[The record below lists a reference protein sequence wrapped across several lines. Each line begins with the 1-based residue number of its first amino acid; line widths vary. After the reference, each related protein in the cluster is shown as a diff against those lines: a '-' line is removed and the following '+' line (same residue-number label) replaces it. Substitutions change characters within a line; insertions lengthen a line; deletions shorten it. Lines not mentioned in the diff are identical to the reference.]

1 MSPVAEFVQSDRPAR
16 RVRAAYRLSA
26 AVAVAASLAL
36 SACGGTIDGGGGSG
50 GGSGGPASLSGSVD
64 NATFSVGSAVAWSAP
79 GTKCATSD
87 DGGLP
92 CTPSGQSI
100 SLVLTNRPG
109 LTCGEAAAAEGAENL
124 PYANLDFLQ
133 IAVANPLE
141 NVAPGTYDLELAVG
155 NATTSFGASFGTLTS
170 TCALGGQ
177 GFLSVASAG
186 TVTFTQLSSTQ
197 VTGYFDITFGPVGN
211 PSGSLSGSFDIPVCD
226 AAAAGSESLPGNA
239 GTATCTQ

>member
-1 MSPVAEFVQSDRPAR
+1 MSLVVEFVQSDRPAR
-16 RVRAAYRLSA
+16 RGQTARRSSA
-26 AVAVAASLAL
+26 ALVAAASLAL
-36 SACGGTIDGGGGSG
+36 AACGGSVDAG

-64 NATFSVGSAVAWSAP
+64 NATFNVGSAVAWTAP

-87 DGGLP
+87 

-100 SLVLTNRPG
+100 ALVLTNRPG
-109 LTCGEAAAAEGAENL
+109 VTCGEAAAAEGAENL
-124 PYANLDFLQ
+124 PYANLDFVQ

-141 NVAPGTYDLELAVG
+141 NVAPGTYDLALAVG

-177 GFLSVASAG
+177 GFLQEASAG

-211 PSGSLSGSFDIPVCD
+211 PSGSLSGSFDVPICD
-226 AAAAGSESLPGNA
+226 PAAAASQSPAADTGA
-239 GTATCTQ
+239 ATCTQ